1 MSGPAQARPR
11 SLRWRLLA
19 ATLVAALAVAVLA
32 GAWLSALFRDEVER
46 QFSASLRT
54 QLDEVTARFELDAAG
69 APAVD
74 GAALSDPRWQQPYSG
89 LYWQVDAIGTQGL
102 RARCRRLS
110 GNGFE
115 RGERIVGATLGQRDL
130 GQRDRSRHRLVR
142 GDRVEVRV
150 RGRGVAARGGGS
162 CGGDPCGGRE
172 HRIL

>member
-74 GAALSDPRWQQPYSG
+74 SAALSDPRWQQPYSG

-102 RARCRRLS
+102 RRSVL
-110 GNGFE
+110 
-115 RGERIVGATLGQRDL
+115 
-130 GQRDRSRHRLVR
+130 RSR
-142 GDRVEVRV
+142 
-150 RGRGVAARGGGS
+150 S
-162 CGGDPCGGRE
+162 
-172 HRIL
+172 